1 MRIALVYNL
10 KRNETTAEAEFDAP
24 STIKSVQQALESGG
38 HQIDLHPLH
47 NYNCLGKLRDA
58 LTQFVPDLVFNM
70 AEGWSGPLR
79 EAQFPLLYES
89 LGIPYTGPSPRAL
102 SLTQDKYLTKLVVSA
117 MVQPDFRFKVPHH
130 CYMKPEGKVAVG
142 GFIDL
147 TDERRLIVKPSCAG
161 SSQGITEK
169 SVCSHKWRAEAKSL
183 LRKFPD
189 GVLVEQF
196 IPGCDVTVACA
207 GGGVLPPIVFE
218 TLEDKQL
225 LRDVYTRVR
234 KSVSSDTITAVPLQ
248 NWMNGTSEVD
258 RVREIA
264 EEILLE
270 TLGDLSFGRVDFRMG
285 EDGVLYFLEVNGL
298 PCLDRCAG
306 PQWPEAEG
314 VFPVAARAAGTTYE
328 KVILSMV
335 DSAVR
340 RFKIKGVTK

>member
-1 MRIALVYNL
+1 MRIALIYNL

-24 STIKSVQQALESGG
+24 STIESVQQALESGG

-102 SLTQDKYLTKLVVSA
+102 ALTQDKYLTKLVVSA
-117 MVQPDFRFKVPHH
+117 MGRENFKVPYH
-130 CYMKPEGKVAVG
+130 CYMKSNGEVAVG
-142 GFIDL
+142 YQYDL
-147 TDERRLIVKPSCAG
+147 TKDKKLLVKPSCAG

-169 SVCSHKWRAEAKSL
+169 SVCSFNWRGEASRL

-196 IPGCDVTVACA
+196 VPGYDVTVACA
-207 GGGVLPPIVFE
+207 GGEVLPPVVFE
-218 TLEDKQL
+218 SLDDKKL
-225 LRDVYTRVR
+225 MSDVYTLTR
-234 KSVSSDTITAVPLQ
+234 KSVSSDTITAVPAHRH
-248 NWMNGTSEVD
+248 MRD
-258 RVREIA
+258 FKHVREVA

-285 EDGVLYFLEVNGL
+285 DDGVLYFLEVNGL

-306 PQWPEAEG
+306 PPWPEAEG

-328 KVILSMV
+328 KVILSIV

-340 RFKIKGVTK
+340 RFKIKGATK